1 MKRTIY
7 NASFEE
13 SEKLVDDNYIIKMLE
28 ENEPKRVRKRV
39 FGMIFTSFLVIVT
52 YYFTKFISDENPNSV
67 EIYSA
72 RMKFVWIIWGTIG
85 IVLILFFYLNY
96 NQRKLVFSK
105 NYNLV
110 SMFLILGM
118 FLQVFSM
125 SISLV
130 IWQTNSMIL
139 VVAYCILF
147 VLFPIII
154 NNKINKKIT
163 KVLYN
168 KNDNYNNKFSNFTL
182 LFEKY
187 TKKYGGILLLLIV
200 IFKYFQK
207 RMGLT
212 IQEGGLMDMILMI
225 SSPWLMIGAVSFTV
239 GFKEDIIQGHYLNK
253 YYEEY
258 RQKFGFSIEEWY
270 GRHSKMYKNHV
281 KEQQKS

>member
-154 NNKINKKIT
+154 NNKINKK
-163 KVLYN
+163 
-168 KNDNYNNKFSNFTL
+168 
-182 LFEKY
+182 
-187 TKKYGGILLLLIV
+187 
-200 IFKYFQK
+200 
-207 RMGLT
+207 
-212 IQEGGLMDMILMI
+212 
-225 SSPWLMIGAVSFTV
+225 
-239 GFKEDIIQGHYLNK
+239 
-253 YYEEY
+253 
-258 RQKFGFSIEEWY
+258 
-270 GRHSKMYKNHV
+270 
-281 KEQQKS
+281 